1 MREDSLS
8 TQIQALDKRDPR
20 CCGRLRLPG
29 LTTRALLLLP
39 LIALAGCASIGPDRV
54 PRDRFDY
61 TAAVA
66 DSWKTQMLLNLVKIR
81 YGDAPVFL
89 DVGQVV
95 AGYSVQRQI
104 AGTATFNE
112 FFKSPAPHAI
122 TSILGLG
129 ASASFNDSP
138 TITYTPMTGERFARS
153 MMMPIPLPSLMGVLQ
168 AGFPADLV
176 FRLTVQSING
186 VDNRRV
192 AVSTK
197 GHVRPANPEFYAL
210 LEELG
215 RIQNSGDI
223 GVRTPAG
230 ARGDALSLVF
240 RPNLAAAV
248 QQARRNVANILG
260 LDATAKEFRIVP
272 GAVPSDD
279 KEIVILS
286 RSMFEVLLDL
296 SSRINVP
303 EEHVAERQV
312 GPTAEGDLGPGGAIP
327 PLIRVSVSA
336 ARPGDAF
343 VTVPYNGYWFSIDT
357 RDIPSKGVFSFL
369 MFVFTFVETQGK
381 EAAPILTI
389 PTTR

>member
-1 MREDSLS
+1 M
-8 TQIQALDKRDPR
+8 TWA
-20 CCGRLRLPG
+20 LRLV
-29 LTTRALLLLP
+29 P
-39 LIALAGCASIGPDRV
+39 LVALAGCASIGPDRV

-89 DVGQVV
+89 DVGQIVS
-95 AGYSVQRQI
+95 GYSYQRQI

-112 FFKSPAPHAI
+112 FFKHPVPHAI

-138 TITYTPMTGERFARS
+138 TLTYTPMTGERFARS
-153 MMMPIPLPSLMGVLQ
+153 MMMPIPLSSIMNVLQ
-168 AGFPADLV
+168 AGFPVDLV

-197 GHVRPANPEFYAL
+197 GYVRPANPEFYAL
-210 LEELG
+210 LDELG

-223 GVRTPAG
+223 GVRATTG
-230 ARGDALSLVF
+230 AQGEALSLVF

-248 QQARRNVANILG
+248 QQARRNVANMLG

-279 KEIVILS
+279 KEIALLS

-296 SSRINVP
+296 SSRIDVP
-303 EEHVAERQV
+303 RTHVTERQV
-312 GPTAEGDLGPGGAIP
+312 GPTAEGDLGPNGTIP
-327 PLIRVSVSA
+327 PLIQVSA
-336 ARPGDAF
+336 SADRPSDPF
-343 VTVPYNGYWFSIDT
+343 VTVRYNGHWFSIDA